1 MTSRRT
7 PTQAAATP
15 ARAAPSARDELLRH
29 ATAMFAAKGFAAA
42 STREICD
49 AAGVNLA
56 SISYY
61 FGDKEGLYREVLQRP
76 IAEMTTAFGAFNDP
90 ALRFEDA
97 MRMFLAPFVTLS
109 GCTADAALEAEV
121 MKLHLREMMEPSPA
135 FREIVQKHVL
145 PAHQA
150 LCALL
155 TRHCGLA
162 RVDDDIHQLGFA
174 LVAMAHDYCMS
185 REFMKMLAPGVLDRP
200 QASERI
206 LDRLVGYA
214 RALLDAEIARRRTD
228 AGPAAR
234 RRTTPSRAADRGTTR
249 STATRSAKARS
260 TEARS
265 TEMRSTDARA
275 ATGSAPQKARHA
287 SVKTP
292 TRRTR

>member
-7 PTQAAATP
+7 PPRPAAAP
-15 ARAAPSARDELLRH
+15 ARAALSARDELLRH
-29 ATAMFAAKGFAAA
+29 ATAIFAVKGFAAA

-76 IAEMTTAFGAFNDP
+76 IAEMTAAFGAFDDP
-90 ALRFEDA
+90 ALGFEDA
-97 MRMFLAPFVTLS
+97 IRMFLAPFVTLS
-109 GCTADAALEAEV
+109 GCDADAATEAEV

-135 FREIVQKHVL
+135 FREIVQKHVM

-155 TRHCGLA
+155 ARHCNLA
-162 RVDDDIHQLGFA
+162 RPDDDIHQLAFA

-185 REFMKMLAPGVLDRP
+185 REFMKMLAPAVLNRP

-214 RALLDAEIARRRTD
+214 RALLDAETARRRDD
-228 AGPAAR
+228 AGSAAR
-234 RRTTPSRAADRGTTR
+234 NGAAPRSAVKRGTTH
-249 STATRSAKARS
+249 SHATRSATRS
-260 TEARS
+260 AS
-265 TEMRSTDARA
+265 
-275 ATGSAPQKARHA
+275 PKARHA

-292 TRRTR
+292 ARRPR